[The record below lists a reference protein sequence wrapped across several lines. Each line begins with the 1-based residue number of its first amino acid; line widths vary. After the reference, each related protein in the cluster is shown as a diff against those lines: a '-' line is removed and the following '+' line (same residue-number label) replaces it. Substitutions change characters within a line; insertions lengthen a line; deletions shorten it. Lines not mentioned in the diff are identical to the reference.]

1 MTSSLLDLAKKIGYQ
16 FSNLSLLEMA
26 MRHSSWTAEN
36 EGSGSDKNLESNER
50 LEFLGDALIGF
61 VVGDVMYRRYPDFDE
76 GKLTDLRK
84 IVVNSTALAQVAIK
98 INLGEFVL
106 LGRGEQAGGGR
117 EKTSILAN
125 ALEAVFGAVY
135 LDSDADRAYKVVVD
149 LLTES
154 IDDAEAALKQL
165 DAKSQLQE
173 LAAQL
178 DRPMPE
184 YRVTDEGPDH
194 AKLFHAQ
201 VFLGDELLGSGS
213 GRSKKVAEEQ
223 AAQQACAVLQPN

>member
-1 MTSSLLDLAKKIGYQ
+1 MTKSLEALAKKIGYQ
-16 FSNLSLLEMA
+16 FSNLTLLETA

-36 EGSGSDKNLESNER
+36 EGFESNER

-61 VVGDVMYRRYPDFDE
+61 VIGDVMYRRYPDFDE

-84 IVVNSTALAQVAIK
+84 IVVNATALSQVATK
-98 INLGEFVL
+98 LNLGDHVL
-106 LGRGEQAGGGR
+106 LGRGEQASGGR

-135 LDSDADRAYKVVVD
+135 LDSDPQRAYDFVAG

-154 IDDAEAALKQL
+154 IEEAQAALKQL

-173 LAAQL
+173 LAARL
-178 DRPMPE
+178 ERPMPD
-184 YRVTDEGPDH
+184 YRVTDTGPDH
-194 AKLFHAQ
+194 AKMFFAE

-223 AAQQACAVLQPN
+223 AAQQACAALQVD

>member
-1 MTSSLLDLAKKIGYQ
+1 MTKSLEALAKKIGYQ
-16 FSNLSLLEMA
+16 FSNLTLLETA

-36 EGSGSDKNLESNER
+36 EGFESNER

-61 VVGDVMYRRYPDFDE
+61 VIGDVMYRRYPDFDE

-84 IVVNSTALAQVAIK
+84 IVVNATALSRVATK
-98 INLGEFVL
+98 LNLGDHVL
-106 LGRGEQAGGGR
+106 LGRGEQASGGR

-135 LDSDADRAYKVVVD
+135 LDSDPQRAYNFVAG

-154 IDDAEAALKQL
+154 IDEAQAALKQL

-173 LAAQL
+173 LAARL
-178 DRPMPE
+178 ERPMPD
-184 YRVTDEGPDH
+184 YRVSDTGPDH
-194 AKLFHAQ
+194 AKMFFAE

-223 AAQQACAVLQPN
+223 AAQQACAALQVD

>member
-1 MTSSLLDLAKKIGYQ
+1 MTKSLDELAKKIGYQ
-16 FSNLSLLEMA
+16 FSNLTLLETA

-36 EGSGSDKNLESNER
+36 EGFESNER

-61 VVGDVMYRRYPDFDE
+61 VIGDVMYRRYPDFDE

-84 IVVNSTALAQVAIK
+84 IVVNATALSHVATK
-98 INLGEFVL
+98 LNLGDHVL
-106 LGRGEQAGGGR
+106 LGRGEQASGGR

-135 LDSDADRAYKVVVD
+135 LDSDPQRAYNFVAG

-154 IDDAEAALKQL
+154 IDEAQAALKQL

-173 LAAQL
+173 LAARL
-178 DRPMPE
+178 ERPMPD
-184 YRVTDEGPDH
+184 YRVTDTGPDH
-194 AKLFHAQ
+194 AKMFFAE

-223 AAQQACAVLQPN
+223 AAQQACAALQVD